1 MFRLARHC
9 RQLLQVSCQSYTGQ
23 CGPEAGWAPQLEVHL
38 GRDCVPVPL
47 VQRGIWWEQ
56 AVVEKVSLIVIM
68 TPDFPLSPPSL
79 TLSLCL
85 CVIYSMCLCV
95 PFETMK
101 WYRFWVSHRE
111 CVCVLHA
118 CLNAC
123 TMWVCIC
130 ACELAKWTGKLL
142 LLTYYMQFHTHTSSR
157 LKWADLHT
165 LLTSTCLSYQNYRHY
180 CRSAGDHNR
189 LNCTH
194 CLFTCNIRT
203 LITGQLEIVIG
214 WLACTATHL

>member
-111 CVCVLHA
+111 RVCMCFA
-118 CLNAC
+118 CLFECLHNVGVYLCMWAC
-123 TMWVCIC
+123 KMDWKAFIADVLY
-130 ACELAKWTGKLL
+130 AVSH
-142 LLTYYMQFHTHTSSR
+142 TY
-157 LKWADLHT
+157 K
-165 LLTSTCLSYQNYRHY
+165 
-180 CRSAGDHNR
+180 
-189 LNCTH
+189 
-194 CLFTCNIRT
+194 
-203 LITGQLEIVIG
+203 LEIEMG
-214 WLACTATHL
+214 RLAHTAYQYLPIISELSALLQVSWRS